1 MNTPSP
7 ITHLTPNTPPSPA
20 QQARALLKDFQS
32 QFAVFRDYQPLAIGV
47 DKQLIARFPEISR
60 KVLRMALG
68 IHTNSLRYLK
78 VMEKAT
84 VRFDLDGNTADEITD
99 THRAY
104 ATEILKARFKK
115 DAELRKAKR
124 LAEEAKKAEEEAA
137 RQRTEKLSQLAEK
150 FSRH

>member
-1 MNTPSP
+1 MNTSSLP
-7 ITHLTPNTPPSPA
+7 ITNPIPTPSPA
-20 QQARALLKDFQS
+20 QNARALLKEFQT

-47 DKQLIARFPEISR
+47 DKQLIALFPEISR

-84 VRFDLDGNTADEITD
+84 VRFDLEGNTADEITD

-115 DAELRKAKR
+115 DADLRKAKR
-124 LAEEAKKAEEEAA
+124 LAEEAEKAAAEAA
-137 RQRTEKLSQLAEK
+137 QQRTEKLNQLAEK
-150 FSRH
+150 FSRN